1 MSFNIGLSGLNASA
15 KNLDVIGH
23 NIANVNTV
31 GMKAQRAEFAELYAS
46 SLGSAGGFGL
56 GMGTSIAT
64 VSQEFTQGNLSDT
77 GNELDLAINGAG
89 FFTLEASNG
98 ERIYTRAGNFKLDEA
113 GEIVAN
119 NGAKLIDPT
128 TGEAYKWPNGGVA
141 DGKETTGITMELNL
155 DTRAAVAKP
164 NATTGLTD
172 PPLST
177 YGTTLQVFDQ
187 QGAAINMDF
196 YFKKTE
202 ANTWAVYAKY
212 PEGTGDAAAP
222 TAVPTDGG
230 EINAAWSAT
239 DPDRYEGA
247 DADYEPDLKPIAYLQ
262 FDSFGKMSK
271 MTTESVLEIAP
282 TVGVTPSPIAGTAA
296 SETRFGGFTGTNTV
310 GSVGTL
316 TVDVVTSTDTNG
328 SPATFEAATGVRQS
342 YANAKLIGSSAGV
355 PPAVPPAF
363 PAADAVLASAT
374 DNGDGTLT
382 VTSGTNTWTFAVQSD
397 WKPANMAVPT
407 AFSVSIDNIKN
418 TSGATDSIGQLNSP
432 PGITVD
438 FSKITQ
444 NAQEFSVTALDQD
457 GNPPGFL
464 TKISVE
470 DDGTISAK
478 YTNGQTESMGQLKLA
493 NFRNVSGLEPSSGG
507 YWVES
512 KDSGGP
518 VFGVPGA
525 GSFGSLRGG
534 ALEESNVDLTAE
546 LVNMMTAQRNYQANS
561 QTIKT
566 QDQIMNTVINLK

>member
-31 GMKAQRAEFAELYAS
+31 GMKSQRAEFGELYAS
-46 SLGSAGGFGL
+46 SLGSAGGMGL

-128 TGEAYKWPNGGVA
+128 TGAAYAWPNGGVSP
-141 DGKETTGITMELNL
+141 GKETTGVTMELNL
-155 DTRAAVAKP
+155 DATAEVAGI
-164 NATTGLTD
+164 NATTSQTE
-172 PPLST
+172 PPLTT
-177 YGTTLQVFDQ
+177 YGTTLQVFDT
-187 QGAAINMDF
+187 QGDAISMDF

-202 ANTWAVYAKY
+202 SNVWAVYAKY
-212 PEGTGDAAAP
+212 PEDPATPSGPSATGIANPGKPGVINDAWSLTSPELSA
-222 TAVPTDGG
+222 DGG
-230 EINAAWSAT
+230 TTPPTIE
-239 DPDRYEGA
+239 
-247 DADYEPDLKPIAYLQ
+247 PIAFIK
-262 FDSFGKMSK
+262 FDESGKVS
-271 MTTESVLEIAP
+271 SVAEHP
-282 TVGVTPSPIAGTAA
+282 GSGA
-296 SETRFGGFTGTNTV
+296 SYI
-310 GSVGTL
+310 
-316 TVDVVTSTDTNG
+316 
-328 SPATFEAATGVRQS
+328 AATG
-342 YANAKLIGSSAGV
+342 LWGPITW
-355 PPAVPPAF
+355 PTD
-363 PAADAVLASAT
+363 DAT
-374 DNGDGTLT
+374 TLT
-382 VTSGTNTWTFAVQSD
+382 TNEA
-397 WKPANMAVPT
+397 T
-407 AFSVSIDNIKN
+407 APIVLNNIKN
-418 TSGATDSIGQLNSP
+418 TNGNTDTLGFSNNPEGISI
-432 PGITVD
+432 D
-438 FSKITQ
+438 FSQITQ
-444 NAQEFSVTALDQD
+444 NAQEFSVSALEQD

-464 TKISVE
+464 TKINVE

-478 YTNGQTESMGQLKLA
+478 YTNGQTESMGQIKLA

-518 VFGVPGA
+518 VYGVPGT
-525 GSFGSLRGG
+525 GSFGQLRGG
-534 ALEESNVDLTAE
+534 SLEESNVDLTAE

>member
-46 SLGSAGGFGL
+46 SLGSAGGMGL

-128 TGEAYKWPNGGVA
+128 TGAAYKWPNGGVA
-141 DGKETTGITMELNL
+141 PGKETTGVTMELNL
-155 DTRAAVAKP
+155 DTRADVASI
-164 NATTGLTD
+164 NSVTSQAQ

-177 YGTTLQVFDQ
+177 YGTTLQVFDT
-187 QGAAINMDF
+187 QGDAISMDF
-196 YFKKTE
+196 YFKKTD
-202 ANTWAVYAKY
+202 ANVWAVYAKY
-212 PEGTGDAAAP
+212 PQDDGTAGAGGPPNFTASAP
-222 TAVPTDGG
+222 SQGTPNGTPNGSDPGTPGVLNSAWNATSPELDGG
-230 EINAAWSAT
+230 ATPTLEPVAFIKFNESGKVSSVVDFATSAATYDAT
-239 DPDRYEGA
+239 TGLWAPDA
-247 DADYEPDLKPIAYLQ
+247 TKWPVD
-262 FDSFGKMSK
+262 
-271 MTTESVLEIAP
+271 V
-282 TVGVTPSPIAGTAA
+282 AGT
-296 SETRFGGFTGTNTV
+296 S
-310 GSVGTL
+310 SVNEATL
-316 TVDVVTSTDTNG
+316 
-328 SPATFEAATGVRQS
+328 P
-342 YANAKLIGSSAGV
+342 I
-355 PPAVPPAF
+355 
-363 PAADAVLASAT
+363 
-374 DNGDGTLT
+374 TL
-382 VTSGTNTWTFAVQSD
+382 
-397 WKPANMAVPT
+397 
-407 AFSVSIDNIKN
+407 DNIKN
-418 TSGATDSIGQLNSP
+418 TNGSTDTLGFANKPQ
-432 PGITVD
+432 GISVD

-444 NAQEFSVTALDQD
+444 NAQEFSVSALEQD

-464 TKISVE
+464 TKINVE

-478 YTNGQTESMGQLKLA
+478 YTNGQTESMGQIKLA

-518 VFGVPGA
+518 VYGVPGS
-525 GSFGSLRGG
+525 GSFGQLRGG
-534 ALEESNVDLTAE
+534 SLEESNVDLTAE

>member
-31 GMKAQRAEFAELYAS
+31 GMKTQRAEFAELYAS
-46 SLGSAGGFGL
+46 SLGSAGGMGL

-89 FFTLEASNG
+89 FFTLEAGNG

-119 NGAKLIDPT
+119 NDAKLIDPT
-128 TGEAYKWPNGGVA
+128 TGDPYKWPNGGVA
-141 DGKETTGITMELNL
+141 PGKETTGVTMELNL

-164 NATTGLTD
+164 NPTTGLTD

-196 YFKKTE
+196 YFKKTD

-212 PEGTGDAAAP
+212 PEDGGNKTAAAP
-222 TAVPTDGG
+222 NTTQTDGG
-230 EINAAWSAT
+230 DVDAAWNT
-239 DPDRYEGA
+239 VDPDKY
-247 DADYEPDLKPIAYLQ
+247 LKPIAFVQ
-262 FDSFGKMSK
+262 FDSFGKISNMVDASAVPNTAWTAVK
-271 MTTESVLEIAP
+271 PTLGGVPTSPTTLPHVSIDSATSGL
-282 TVGVTPSPIAGTAA
+282 
-296 SETRFGGFTGTNTV
+296 TGTDLVITD
-310 GSVGTL
+310 SDGTY
-316 TVDVVTSTDTNG
+316 T
-328 SPATFEAATGVRQS
+328 
-342 YANAKLIGSSAGV
+342 YANAIVASTNVSEGTGTG
-355 PPAVPPAF
+355 
-363 PAADAVLASAT
+363 AATTYA
-374 DNGDGTLT
+374 DNGDGSFTKIEDNGTDVTTT
-382 VTSGTNTWTFAVQSD
+382 VYRVPGAWTT
-397 WKPANMAVPT
+397 PT
-407 AFSVSIDNIKN
+407 FPTTPPPSFSVSLDDVKN
-418 TSGATDSIGQLNSP
+418 TSGATTSLGQANSP
-432 PGITVD
+432 KGITVD

-518 VFGVPGA
+518 VYGVPGS
-525 GSFGSLRGG
+525 GSFGQLRGG

>member
-31 GMKAQRAEFAELYAS
+31 GMKTQRAEFAELYAS
-46 SLGSAGGFGL
+46 SLGSAGGMGL

-77 GNELDLAINGAG
+77 GKELDLAINGAG

-119 NGAKLIDPT
+119 NGAKLVDPT
-128 TGEAYKWPNGGVA
+128 TGDPYVWPNGGVA
-141 DGKETTGITMELNL
+141 PGKETTGVTMELNL
-155 DTRAAVAKP
+155 DATAEVAGI
-164 NATTGLTD
+164 NATTSQTE
-172 PPLST
+172 PPLTT
-177 YGTTLQVFDQ
+177 YGTTLQVFDT
-187 QGAAINMDF
+187 QGDAISMDF

-202 ANTWAVYAKY
+202 SNVWAVYAKY
-212 PEGTGDAAAP
+212 PEDTVNALGDSGSEDGVANP
-222 TAVPTDGG
+222 GLPGKINTAWGQTSPELVTW
-230 EINAAWSAT
+230 NSATSTFDPATT
-239 DPDRYEGA
+239 DPDIKPVAFIKFDELGKVNAVMTFDEAVTAGA
-247 DADYEPDLKPIAYLQ
+247 EYNPDSGLW
-262 FDSFGKMSK
+262 
-271 MTTESVLEIAP
+271 
-282 TVGVTPSPIAGTAA
+282 VTNYAAGTPPAA
-296 SETRFGGFTGTNTV
+296 S
-310 GSVGTL
+310 
-316 TVDVVTSTDTNG
+316 TSDPLAW
-328 SPATFEAATGVRQS
+328 PAT
-342 YANAKLIGSSAGV
+342 
-355 PPAVPPAF
+355 
-363 PAADAVLASAT
+363 
-374 DNGDGTLT
+374 
-382 VTSGTNTWTFAVQSD
+382 
-397 WKPANMAVPT
+397 
-407 AFSVSIDNIKN
+407 VSTQPIILDNIKN
-418 TSGATDSIGQLNSP
+418 TNGNTDTLGFSNNPEGISI
-432 PGITVD
+432 D
-438 FSKITQ
+438 FSQITQ
-444 NAQEFSVTALDQD
+444 NAQEFSVSALEQD

-518 VFGVPGA
+518 VFGVPGS
-525 GSFGSLRGG
+525 GSFGQLRGG
-534 ALEESNVDLTAE
+534 SLEESNVDLTAE

>member
-31 GMKAQRAEFAELYAS
+31 GMKSQRAEFAELYAS

-98 ERIYTRAGNFKLDEA
+98 ERIYTRAGNFKLDEL

-128 TGEAYKWPNGGVA
+128 TGAAYKWPNGGVA
-141 DGKETTGITMELNL
+141 DGKETTNITMELNL
-155 DTRAAVAKP
+155 DTRAVVAAADP
-164 NATTGLTD
+164 VTGQTTPALN
-172 PPLST
+172 T
-177 YGTTLQVFDQ
+177 YGTTTQVFDE

-196 YFKKTE
+196 YFKKTD
-202 ANTWAVYAKY
+202 ANTWAIYAKY
-212 PEGTGDAAAP
+212 PVGSGGSGAGTGGVVDP
-222 TAVPTDGG
+222 
-230 EINAAWSAT
+230 AWLQQS
-239 DPDRYEGA
+239 
-247 DADYEPDLKPIAYLQ
+247 PDLALPAGPVLPVAIAT
-262 FDSFGKMSK
+262 FDSSGKM
-271 MTTESVLEIAP
+271 VNLA
-282 TVGVTPSPIAGTAA
+282 AGTAPGA
-296 SETRFGGFTGTNTV
+296 TVSVVDVLGTSTGT
-310 GSVGTL
+310 GLGDKFSLTL
-316 TVDVVTSTDTNG
+316 
-328 SPATFEAATGVRQS
+328 
-342 YANAKLIGSSAGV
+342 
-355 PPAVPPAF
+355 
-363 PAADAVLASAT
+363 
-374 DNGDGTLT
+374 
-382 VTSGTNTWTFAVQSD
+382 
-397 WKPANMAVPT
+397 
-407 AFSVSIDNIKN
+407 DNIKN
-418 TSGATDSIGQLNSP
+418 ESGATNVLGMTNTP
-432 PGITVD
+432 AGITID
-438 FSKITQ
+438 LSIITQ

-493 NFRNVSGLEPSSGG
+493 NFRNVSGLEPASGG

-518 VFGVPGA
+518 VYGIPGS
-525 GSFGSLRGG
+525 GSFGQLRGG
-534 ALEESNVDLTAE
+534 SLEESNVDLTAE

>member
-128 TGEAYKWPNGGVA
+128 TGSPYKWPNGGVA
-141 DGKETTGITMELNL
+141 NGKETTGITMELNL
-155 DTRAAVAKP
+155 DTRAAIAKP

-172 PPLST
+172 PPLET

-187 QGAAINMDF
+187 QGAALNMDF
-196 YFKKTE
+196 YFKKSE
-202 ANTWAVYAKY
+202 ANVWAVYAKY
-212 PEGTGDAAAP
+212 PEGTGDAAPP
-222 TAVPTDGG
+222 TVGGAV
-230 EINAAWSAT
+230 NSAWNAT
-239 DPDRYEGA
+239 DPDRYDGA
-247 DADYEPDLKPIAYLQ
+247 DADSTPDLKPIAFLK
-262 FDSFGKMSK
+262 FDSFGKIK
-271 MTTESVLEIAP
+271 NLTTSSVISS
-282 TVGVTPSPIAGTAA
+282 TVGASVADNGNAGTTIG
-296 SETRFGGFTGTNTV
+296 TRITDIALNPATGVLTVKNTNT
-310 GSVGTL
+310 
-316 TVDVVTSTDTNG
+316 TV
-328 SPATFEAATGVRQS
+328 AATGGTPPIATGGTATTIPTT
-342 YANAKLIGSSAGV
+342 YNNATQVSSTTSSGSGT
-355 PPAVPPAF
+355 
-363 PAADAVLASAT
+363 ASSTFT
-374 DNGDGTLT
+374 DNGDGTFTKVVDDGTASATAKTTT
-382 VTSGTNTWTFAVQSD
+382 VYKITEPANTWV
-397 WKPANMAVPT
+397 PASWPATPPA
-407 AFSVSIDNIKN
+407 AFSTSISNIKN
-418 TSGATDSIGQLNSP
+418 TSGATDSLGQLNSP
-432 PGITVD
+432 LGITVD

-464 TKISVE
+464 SKISVE

-518 VFGVPGA
+518 VYGVPGS
-525 GSFGSLRGG
+525 GSFGQLRGG

>member
-46 SLGSAGGFGL
+46 SLGSAGGMGL

-113 GEIVAN
+113 GEIVDN

-128 TGEAYKWPNGGVA
+128 TGAAYKWPNGGVA
-141 DGKETTGITMELNL
+141 AGKETSGVTMELNL
-155 DTRAAVAKP
+155 DTRAAVAVP
-164 NATTGLTD
+164 NAVTGLTD
-172 PPLST
+172 PSLKT

-196 YFKKTE
+196 YFKKTD

-212 PEGTGDAAAP
+212 PQDGANTAAAAP
-222 TAVPTDGG
+222 AITPTDGG
-230 EINAAWSAT
+230 DVDAAWNAV
-239 DPDRYEGA
+239 DPDKY
-247 DADYEPDLKPIAYLQ
+247 LKPIAFVQ
-262 FDSFGKMSK
+262 FDSFGKMSN
-271 MTTESVLEIAP
+271 MVDAS
-282 TVGVTPSPIAGTAA
+282 TVPNTAWTPVTPT
-296 SETRFGGFTGTNTV
+296 TTGAFANPPTNIV
-310 GSVGTL
+310 LNGSTL
-316 TVDVVTSTDTNG
+316 TV
-328 SPATFEAATGVRQS
+328 TGTGGTPGTRD
-342 YANAKLIGSSAGV
+342 YANAIVASTNVSKGTSVGPAGSTY
-355 PPAVPPAF
+355 
-363 PAADAVLASAT
+363 T
-374 DNGDGTLT
+374 DNGDGSFT
-382 VTSGTNTWTFAVQSD
+382 VVTNGAAGGDVTTTVYRVPGVWTT
-397 WKPANMAVPT
+397 PAFPT
-407 AFSVSIDNIKN
+407 TPPPSFSVSLDDVKN
-418 TSGATDSIGQLNSP
+418 TSGATTSLGQANSP
-432 PGITVD
+432 KGITVD

-444 NAQEFSVTALDQD
+444 NAQEFSITALDQD

-518 VFGVPGA
+518 VYGVPGS
-525 GSFGSLRGG
+525 GSFGQLRGG

-546 LVNMMTAQRNYQANS
+546 LVNMMTVQRNYQANS

>member
-128 TGEAYKWPNGGVA
+128 TGKAYAWPNGGVA
-141 DGKETTGITMELNL
+141 DGKETTNITMELNL
-155 DTRAAVAKP
+155 DTRAAVAAADP
-164 NATTGLTD
+164 VTGQTT

-177 YGTTLQVFDQ
+177 YGTTTQVFDE

-196 YFKKTE
+196 YFKKTD
-202 ANTWAVYAKY
+202 ANEWAMYAKY
-212 PEGTGDAAAP
+212 PVGTGASGTGGVVDPAWQQQSPDLTLPSAAVLPVAIL
-222 TAVPTDGG
+222 TFDSSGKVINIADGG
-230 EINAAWSAT
+230 AA
-239 DPDRYEGA
+239 GA
-247 DADYEPDLKPIAYLQ
+247 VTNQIDADVPANGI
-262 FDSFGKMSK
+262 G
-271 MTTESVLEIAP
+271 
-282 TVGVTPSPIAGTAA
+282 VGDK
-296 SETRFGGFTGTNTV
+296 F
-310 GSVGTL
+310 TL
-316 TVDVVTSTDTNG
+316 TLN
-328 SPATFEAATGVRQS
+328 
-342 YANAKLIGSSAGV
+342 
-355 PPAVPPAF
+355 
-363 PAADAVLASAT
+363 
-374 DNGDGTLT
+374 
-382 VTSGTNTWTFAVQSD
+382 
-397 WKPANMAVPT
+397 
-407 AFSVSIDNIKN
+407 NIKN
-418 TSGATDSIGQLNSP
+418 KSGATDVLGMNNTP
-432 PGITVD
+432 PGITIDLSV
-438 FSKITQ
+438 ITQ

-478 YTNGQTESMGQLKLA
+478 YTNGQTESMGQIKLA

-518 VFGVPGA
+518 VYGVPGS
-525 GSFGSLRGG
+525 GSFGQLRGG

>member
-31 GMKAQRAEFAELYAS
+31 GMKTQRAEFAELYAS
-46 SLGSAGGFGL
+46 SLGSAGGMGL

-77 GNELDLAINGAG
+77 GKELDLAINGAG

-128 TGEAYKWPNGGVA
+128 TGAAYKWPNGGVA
-141 DGKETTGITMELNL
+141 PGKETTGVTMELNL
-155 DTRAAVAKP
+155 DTRADVASI
-164 NATTGLTD
+164 NSVTSQAQ

-177 YGTTLQVFDQ
+177 YGTTLQVFDT
-187 QGAAINMDF
+187 QGDAISMDF

-202 ANTWAVYAKY
+202 ANVWAVYAKY
-212 PEGTGDAAAP
+212 PEDTVNALGSNIGSEAGVANP
-222 TAVPTDGG
+222 GLPG
-230 EINAAWSAT
+230 EVNSAWSQT
-239 DPDRYEGA
+239 
-247 DADYEPDLKPIAYLQ
+247 
-262 FDSFGKMSK
+262 
-271 MTTESVLEIAP
+271 
-282 TVGVTPSPIAGTAA
+282 SP
-296 SETRFGGFTGTNTV
+296 E
-310 GSVGTL
+310 L
-316 TVDVVTSTDTNG
+316 H
-328 SPATFEAATGVRQS
+328 
-342 YANAKLIGSSAGV
+342 V
-355 PPAVPPAF
+355 PPATIPTLNPVAF
-363 PAADAVLASAT
+363 IKFDESGKVNAVRPFQDAVTTAPTYDPVTGLWSSAT
-374 DNGDGTLT
+374 SPLTWPTVDDPSTASVNEATLPIT
-382 VTSGTNTWTFAVQSD
+382 L
-397 WKPANMAVPT
+397 
-407 AFSVSIDNIKN
+407 DNIKN
-418 TSGATDSIGQLNSP
+418 TNGSTDTLGFSNNP
-432 PGITVD
+432 KGISVD

-444 NAQEFSVTALDQD
+444 NAQEFSVSALEQD

-478 YTNGQTESMGQLKLA
+478 YTNGQTESMGQIKLA

-518 VFGVPGA
+518 VYGVPGT

>member
-46 SLGSAGGFGL
+46 SLGSAGGMGL

-98 ERIYTRAGNFKLDEA
+98 ERIYTRAGNFKLDEK

-119 NGAKLIDPT
+119 NGAKLVDPT
-128 TGEAYKWPNGGVA
+128 TGAAYKWPNGGVA
-141 DGKETTGITMELNL
+141 PGKETTGITMELNL
-155 DTRAAVAKP
+155 DTRAATASI
-164 NATTGLTD
+164 NAVTSQST

-177 YGTTLQVFDQ
+177 YGTTLQVFDT
-187 QGAAINMDF
+187 QGDAISMDF
-196 YFKKTE
+196 YFKKTASNE
-202 ANTWAVYAKY
+202 WAVYAKY
-212 PEGTGDAAAP
+212 PEDATGPSAGAPNDSDPGTAGAL
-222 TAVPTDGG
+222 
-230 EINAAWSAT
+230 NSAWSAT
-239 DPDRYEGA
+239 SPELQITA
-247 DADYEPDLKPIAYLQ
+247 PATTPDLKPVA
-262 FDSFGKMSK
+262 FVKFNESGKVSSVVDFATSAATYDA
-271 MTTESVLEIAP
+271 TTGLWAP
-282 TVGVTPSPIAGTAA
+282 VPANWPIDVAGT
-296 SETRFGGFTGTNTV
+296 T
-310 GSVGTL
+310 SVNEATL
-316 TVDVVTSTDTNG
+316 
-328 SPATFEAATGVRQS
+328 P
-342 YANAKLIGSSAGV
+342 I
-355 PPAVPPAF
+355 
-363 PAADAVLASAT
+363 
-374 DNGDGTLT
+374 TL
-382 VTSGTNTWTFAVQSD
+382 
-397 WKPANMAVPT
+397 
-407 AFSVSIDNIKN
+407 DNIKN
-418 TSGATDSIGQLNSP
+418 TNGSTDTLGFANKPQ
-432 PGITVD
+432 GISVD

-444 NAQEFSVTALDQD
+444 NAQEFSVSALEQD

-464 TKISVE
+464 TKINVE

-493 NFRNVSGLEPSSGG
+493 NFRNVSGLQPSSGG

-512 KDSGGP
+512 KDSGNP
-518 VFGVPGA
+518 VFGVPGT
-525 GSFGSLRGG
+525 GSFGALRGG

>member
-31 GMKAQRAEFAELYAS
+31 GMKSQRAEFGELYAS
-46 SLGSAGGFGL
+46 SLGSAGGMGL

-119 NGAKLIDPT
+119 NGAKLVDPT
-128 TGEAYKWPNGGVA
+128 TGDPYVWPNGGVA
-141 DGKETTGITMELNL
+141 PGKETTGVTMELNL
-155 DTRAAVAKP
+155 DTRAAIAAP
-164 NATTGLTD
+164 NAVTGLTD
-172 PPLST
+172 PPLET

-196 YFKKTE
+196 YFKKTD

-212 PEGTGDAAAP
+212 PEDGGDTTAAAP
-222 TAVPTDGG
+222 TATPTNGG
-230 EINAAWSAT
+230 DFDAAWSAT
-239 DPDRYEGA
+239 DPDQYDGNT
-247 DADYEPDLKPIAYLQ
+247 DGTPDLQPIAFLQ
-262 FDSFGKMSK
+262 FDSFGKISNL
-271 MTTESVLEIAP
+271 TEAAAWTFPAPVGTAP
-282 TVGVTPSPIAGTAA
+282 T
-296 SETRFGGFTGTNTV
+296 
-310 GSVGTL
+310 
-316 TVDVVTSTDTNG
+316 
-328 SPATFEAATGVRQS
+328 
-342 YANAKLIGSSAGV
+342 
-355 PPAVPPAF
+355 
-363 PAADAVLASAT
+363 ASAT
-374 DNGDGTLT
+374 VTATLTGGDLVITDGTDTITYADATLQSVATGAPSSGTPETSFFDNGDGTVDVT
-382 VTSGTNTWTFAVQSD
+382 VDDGTNPLTITTYKIAGKWEPDF
-397 WKPANMAVPT
+397 PT
-407 AFSVSIDNIKN
+407 TPPPSFSVSLDDVKN
-418 TSGATDSIGQLNSP
+418 TSGATTSLGQANSP
-432 PGITVD
+432 KGITVD

-444 NAQEFSVTALDQD
+444 NAQEFSITALDQD

-464 TKISVE
+464 TKINVE

-478 YTNGQTESMGQLKLA
+478 YTNGQTESMGQIKLA

-518 VFGVPGA
+518 VYGVPGS
-525 GSFGSLRGG
+525 GSFGQLRGG
-534 ALEESNVDLTAE
+534 SLEESNVDLTAE

>member
-46 SLGSAGGFGL
+46 SLGSAGGMGL

-128 TGEAYKWPNGGVA
+128 TGAAYKWPNGGVA

-155 DTRAAVAKP
+155 DTRAAVAVP
-164 NATTGLTD
+164 NSVTGLTD
-172 PPLST
+172 PPLKT

-196 YFKKTE
+196 YFKKTD

-212 PEGTGDAAAP
+212 PQDDGVNKTAAAP
-222 TAVPTDGG
+222 SATPTNGG
-230 EINAAWSAT
+230 VVNSAWSAT
-239 DPDRYEGA
+239 DPDQYDGT
-247 DADYEPDLKPIAYLQ
+247 DIDTTPDLQPIAFLQ
-262 FDSFGKMSK
+262 FDSFGKVSN
-271 MTTESVLEIAP
+271 MTEASTWTVPAP
-282 TVGVTPSPIAGTAA
+282 TTPTGTAPTTPTSA
-296 SETRFGGFTGTNTV
+296 
-310 GSVGTL
+310 TL
-316 TVDVVTSTDTNG
+316 TGSNLVITDGTDSLIYSNASVQSVTSVPTSAAAAITYTN
-328 SPATFEAATGVRQS
+328 
-342 YANAKLIGSSAGV
+342 
-355 PPAVPPAF
+355 
-363 PAADAVLASAT
+363 
-374 DNGDGTLT
+374 NGDGTVDVT
-382 VTSGTNTWTFAVQSD
+382 VDDGTTAAITKYKIAGNWQPTFPSAAPV
-397 WKPANMAVPT
+397 
-407 AFSVSIDNIKN
+407 AFSVSIDDIKN
-418 TSGATDSIGQLNSP
+418 TSGATSSIGQLNSP
-432 PGITVD
+432 KGITVD

-470 DDGTISAK
+470 NDGTISAK

-525 GSFGSLRGG
+525 GSFGQLRGG
-534 ALEESNVDLTAE
+534 SLEESNVDLTAE

>member
-46 SLGSAGGFGL
+46 SLGSAGGMGL

-128 TGEAYKWPNGGVA
+128 TGKAYAWPNGGVSP
-141 DGKETTGITMELNL
+141 GKETTGVTMELNL
-155 DTRAAVAKP
+155 DTRAPIADIDSVTSQAKP
-164 NATTGLTD
+164 PLT
-172 PPLST
+172 T
-177 YGTTLQVFDQ
+177 YGTTLQVFDT
-187 QGAAINMDF
+187 QGDAISMDF

-202 ANTWAVYAKY
+202 ANVWAVYAKY
-212 PEGTGDAAAP
+212 PED
-222 TAVPTDGG
+222 
-230 EINAAWSAT
+230 SA
-239 DPDRYEGA
+239 
-247 DADYEPDLKPIAYLQ
+247 
-262 FDSFGKMSK
+262 
-271 MTTESVLEIAP
+271 
-282 TVGVTPSPIAGTAA
+282 SPGPAAGTAGTGAPNDANSGTKGVVNDAWGQTSPELVYWDPNPAGPAYKPAVTGPAGGAA
-296 SETRFGGFTGTNTV
+296 SPDLTPIAFIRFDESGKVNAVRPFDPA
-310 GSVGTL
+310 
-316 TVDVVTSTDTNG
+316 DVSADF
-328 SPATFEAATGVRQS
+328 SAPDLLQYDDATGLW
-342 YANAKLIGSSAGV
+342 APAAGWSSATAW
-355 PPAVPPAF
+355 PEETAI
-363 PAADAVLASAT
+363 
-374 DNGDGTLT
+374 
-382 VTSGTNTWTFAVQSD
+382 SGTSD
-397 WKPANMAVPT
+397 WYTLPITLNT
-407 AFSVSIDNIKN
+407 IKN
-418 TSGATDSIGQLNSP
+418 TNGTTDTLGFGNNP
-432 PGITVD
+432 EGISVD

-444 NAQEFSVTALDQD
+444 NAQEFSVSALEQD

-478 YTNGQTESMGQLKLA
+478 YTNGQTESMGQIKLA

-518 VFGVPGA
+518 VFGVPGS
-525 GSFGSLRGG
+525 GSFGQLRGG
-534 ALEESNVDLTAE
+534 SLEESNVDLTAE

>member
-31 GMKAQRAEFAELYAS
+31 GMKTQRAEFAELYAS
-46 SLGSAGGFGL
+46 SLGSAGGMGL

-128 TGEAYKWPNGGVA
+128 TGEAYAWPNGGVSP
-141 DGKETTGITMELNL
+141 GKETTGVTMELNL
-155 DTRAAVAKP
+155 DTRADIASIDSVTSQAKP
-164 NATTGLTD
+164 PLT
-172 PPLST
+172 T
-177 YGTTLQVFDQ
+177 YGTTLQVFDT
-187 QGAAINMDF
+187 QGDAISMDF

-202 ANTWAVYAKY
+202 ANVWAVYAKY
-212 PEGTGDAAAP
+212 PEGTGTNSVNDADSAP
-222 TAVPTDGG
+222 GG
-230 EINAAWSAT
+230 IINDAWSQTSPELMTIDTPASVGPPPVAATYKKAVSGAIGAT
-239 DPDRYEGA
+239 DTPA
-247 DADYEPDLKPIAYLQ
+247 LTPVAFIQ
-262 FDSFGKMSK
+262 FNESGKVNNVMDF
-271 MTTESVLEIAP
+271 
-282 TVGVTPSPIAGTAA
+282 AA
-296 SETRFGGFTGTNTV
+296 SAATYDDTTGLWT
-310 GSVGTL
+310 SVAWPAPPS
-316 TVDVVTSTDTNG
+316 TSTL
-328 SPATFEAATGVRQS
+328 P
-342 YANAKLIGSSAGV
+342 I
-355 PPAVPPAF
+355 
-363 PAADAVLASAT
+363 
-374 DNGDGTLT
+374 TL
-382 VTSGTNTWTFAVQSD
+382 
-397 WKPANMAVPT
+397 
-407 AFSVSIDNIKN
+407 DNIKN
-418 TSGATDSIGQLNSP
+418 TNGSTDTLGLGNSNA
-432 PGITVD
+432 GISVD

-444 NAQEFSVTALDQD
+444 NAQEFSVSALEQD

-518 VFGVPGA
+518 VYGVPGT
-525 GSFGSLRGG
+525 GSFGQLRGG

>member
-31 GMKAQRAEFAELYAS
+31 GMKSQRAEFAELYAS
-46 SLGSAGGFGL
+46 SLGSAGGMGL

-128 TGEAYKWPNGGVA
+128 TGAAYAWPNGGVA
-141 DGKETTGITMELNL
+141 PGKETTGVTMELNL
-155 DTRAAVAKP
+155 PAGIDS
-164 NATTGLTD
+164 ATINSVTSQTE

-177 YGTTLQVFDQ
+177 YGTTLQVFDT
-187 QGAAINMDF
+187 QGDAISMDF
-196 YFKKTE
+196 YFKKTSS
-202 ANTWAVYAKY
+202 NVWAVYSKY
-212 PEGTGDAAAP
+212 PEGTGAGTVDAAPGAKGSINN
-222 TAVPTDGG
+222 AV
-230 EINAAWSAT
+230 WSK
-239 DPDRYEGA
+239 PSPELEGA
-247 DADYEPDLKPIAYLQ
+247 DATAPTLPTLKPVAFIQ
-262 FDSFGKMSK
+262 FDELGKVHSVFADDDMAVDDSATSGSFD
-271 MTTESVLEIAP
+271 EFI
-282 TVGVTPSPIAGTAA
+282 
-296 SETRFGGFTGTNTV
+296 TN
-310 GSVGTL
+310 
-316 TVDVVTSTDTNG
+316 N
-328 SPATFEAATGVRQS
+328 
-342 YANAKLIGSSAGV
+342 ANYDFDKGLWN
-355 PPAVPPAF
+355 
-363 PAADAVLASAT
+363 ASAI
-374 DNGDGTLT
+374 
-382 VTSGTNTWTFAVQSD
+382 TWPGSKD
-397 WKPANMAVPT
+397 PIIL
-407 AFSVSIDNIKN
+407 SNIKN
-418 TSGATDSIGQLNSP
+418 ENGNTDALGNSNNP
-432 PGITVD
+432 KGISVD
-438 FSKITQ
+438 FSQITQ
-444 NAQEFSVTALDQD
+444 NAQKFSVSALEQD

-470 DDGTISAK
+470 NDGTISAK

-518 VFGVPGA
+518 VYGVPGS
-525 GSFGSLRGG
+525 GSFGQLRGG

>member
-98 ERIYTRAGNFKLDEA
+98 ERIYTRAGNFKLDEL

-128 TGEAYKWPNGGVA
+128 TGDPYKWPNGGVA
-141 DGKETTGITMELNL
+141 NGKETTGITMELNL
-155 DTRAAVAKP
+155 DTRAAAAKP
-164 NATTGLTD
+164 NPTTGLTD

-212 PEGTGDAAAP
+212 PQDDGTHKAAATP
-222 TAVPTDGG
+222 TYGG
-230 EINAAWSAT
+230 KVADAWTKAK
-239 DPDRYEGA
+239 DPDQYDVTDDSNYA
-247 DADYEPDLKPIAYLQ
+247 PDLKPIAYLQ

-271 MTTESVLEIAP
+271 MTTNSVFVPDVAP
-282 TVGVTPSPIAGTAA
+282 TTATGPAGTPAA
-296 SETRFGGFTGTNTV
+296 TV
-310 GSVGTL
+310 GEAVTGITFTPPVSPATTGSIAVVYNNTTVPSTSTTPAPAATTYTKTYTNATQISGLTTPAVPSGTL
-316 TVDVVTSTDTNG
+316 TYTDNKDGSFTVSNGTDTR
-328 SPATFEAATGVRQS
+328 V
-342 YANAKLIGSSAGV
+342 Y
-355 PPAVPPAF
+355 AVP
-363 PAADAVLASAT
+363 
-374 DNGDGTLT
+374 GDWGPDTL
-382 VTSGTNTWTFAVQSD
+382 VT
-397 WKPANMAVPT
+397 PT
-407 AFSVSIDNIKN
+407 AFSTSISNIKN
-418 TSGATDSIGQLNSP
+418 TSGATDSLGQLNSP
-432 PGITVD
+432 TGITVD

-478 YTNGQTESMGQLKLA
+478 FTNGQTESMGQLKLA
-493 NFRNVSGLEPSSGG
+493 NFRNVSGLEPASGG

-518 VFGVPGA
+518 VYGVPGS
-525 GSFGSLRGG
+525 GSFGQLRGG

>member
-31 GMKAQRAEFAELYAS
+31 GMKTQRAEFAELYAS
-46 SLGSAGGFGL
+46 SLGSAGGMGL

-89 FFTLEASNG
+89 FFTLEAGNG

-128 TGEAYKWPNGGVA
+128 TGTPYAWPNGGVA
-141 DGKETTGITMELNL
+141 PGKESTKIEMDLNL
-155 DTRAAVAKP
+155 DTRGDIAGV
-164 NATTGLTD
+164 NSVTSQAT
-172 PPLST
+172 PPLTT
-177 YGTTLQVFDQ
+177 YGTTLQVFDT
-187 QGAAINMDF
+187 QGDAINMDF
-196 YFKKTE
+196 YFKKI
-202 ANTWAVYAKY
+202 ASNQWAVYAKY
-212 PEGTGDAAAP
+212 PEGTGSAPVNDAIPGA
-222 TAVPTDGG
+222 GG
-230 EINAAWSAT
+230 I
-239 DPDRYEGA
+239 
-247 DADYEPDLKPIAYLQ
+247 
-262 FDSFGKMSK
+262 
-271 MTTESVLEIAP
+271 
-282 TVGVTPSPIAGTAA
+282 
-296 SETRFGGFTGTNTV
+296 
-310 GSVGTL
+310 
-316 TVDVVTSTDTNG
+316 TDTAWG
-328 SPATFEAATGVRQS
+328 LTSPELGQAAVVG
-342 YANAKLIGSSAGV
+342 
-355 PPAVPPAF
+355 PPAVAAISAVDPVAF
-363 PAADAVLASAT
+363 IKFDESGQVNAIAPGLPVTYSTTAAPSVTPVWDT
-374 DNGDGTLT
+374 TKRTITL
-382 VTSGTNTWTFAVQSD
+382 N
-397 WKPANMAVPT
+397 
-407 AFSVSIDNIKN
+407 NIKN
-418 TSGATDSIGQLNSP
+418 ENGTTDALGLGNNP
-432 PGITVD
+432 AGIAVD

-518 VFGVPGA
+518 VFGVPGS
-525 GSFGSLRGG
+525 GSFGQLRGG

>member
-31 GMKAQRAEFAELYAS
+31 GMKTQRAEFAELYAS
-46 SLGSAGGFGL
+46 SLGSAGGMGL

-77 GNELDLAINGAG
+77 GKELDLAINGAG

-119 NGAKLIDPT
+119 NGAKLVDPT
-128 TGEAYKWPNGGVA
+128 TGDPYVWPNGGVA
-141 DGKETTGITMELNL
+141 PGKETTGVTMDLNL

-164 NATTGLTD
+164 NAVTGLTD

-196 YFKKTE
+196 YFKKTD

-212 PEGTGDAAAP
+212 PEDGGNKTAAAP
-222 TAVPTDGG
+222 NTTQTDGG
-230 EINAAWSAT
+230 DVDASWNT
-239 DPDRYEGA
+239 VDPDKY
-247 DADYEPDLKPIAYLQ
+247 LKPIAFVQ
-262 FDSFGKMSK
+262 FDSFGKISNMVDA
-271 MTTESVLEIAP
+271 SVVPNTAWTPVAP
-282 TVGVTPSPIAGTAA
+282 TTTGAFTTPITNIAVPT
-296 SETRFGGFTGTNTV
+296 GG
-310 GSVGTL
+310 STL
-316 TVDVVTSTDTNG
+316 TV
-328 SPATFEAATGVRQS
+328 TGTTGTKA
-342 YANAKLIGSSAGV
+342 YANAIVASTNVTKGV
-355 PPAVPPAF
+355 GTG
-363 PAADAVLASAT
+363 AATTYA
-374 DNGDGTLT
+374 DNGDGSFT
-382 VTSGTNTWTFAVQSD
+382 VVADSGAGGDVTKTVYRVPGAWTT
-397 WKPANMAVPT
+397 PT
-407 AFSVSIDNIKN
+407 FPTTPPPSFSVSLDDVKN
-418 TSGATDSIGQLNSP
+418 TSGATTSLGQANSP
-432 PGITVD
+432 KGITVD

-518 VFGVPGA
+518 VFGVPGS

>member
-31 GMKAQRAEFAELYAS
+31 GMKTQRAEFAELYAS
-46 SLGSAGGFGL
+46 SLGSAGGMGL

-98 ERIYTRAGNFKLDEA
+98 ERIYTRAGNFKLDEL

-119 NGAKLIDPT
+119 NGAKLVDPT
-128 TGEAYKWPNGGVA
+128 TGEPYKWPNGGVA
-141 DGKETTGITMELNL
+141 PGRETTGVTMDLNL
-155 DTRAAVAKP
+155 DTRAAVAVP
-164 NATTGLTD
+164 NAVTGLTD
-172 PPLST
+172 PPLKT

-202 ANTWAVYAKY
+202 SNTWAVYAKY
-212 PEGTGDAAAP
+212 PKDDGTNKTAAAP
-222 TAVPTDGG
+222 SATPTKGG
-230 EINAAWSAT
+230 VVDAAWSSSNPDQYDAT
-239 DPDRYEGA
+239 T
-247 DADYEPDLKPIAYLQ
+247 DADNDPDLKPIAFLQ
-262 FDSFGKMSK
+262 FDSFGKISN
-271 MTTESVLEIAP
+271 MTEASTWGPTSTGTAP
-282 TVGVTPSPIAGTAA
+282 TNPITSAQL
-296 SETRFGGFTGTNTV
+296 TGTDLKIIGGANTITYSNA
-310 GSVGTL
+310 SVKA
-316 TVDVVTSTDTNG
+316 VDTSASSTG
-328 SPATFEAATGVRQS
+328 APAATTYTVNSDGTIDVSVDPGVNGDPIVKTTYKVIENWQ
-342 YANAKLIGSSAGV
+342 
-355 PPAVPPAF
+355 PAF
-363 PAADAVLASAT
+363 PASAP
-374 DNGDGTLT
+374 
-382 VTSGTNTWTFAVQSD
+382 V
-397 WKPANMAVPT
+397 
-407 AFSVSIDNIKN
+407 AFSVPINNIKN
-418 TSGATDSIGQLNSP
+418 ESGSTTSLGQANSP
-432 PGITVD
+432 KGITVD

-518 VFGVPGA
+518 VFGVPGS

>member
-119 NGAKLIDPT
+119 NGAKLVDPT
-128 TGEAYKWPNGGVA
+128 TGAAYKWPNGGVA
-141 DGKETTGITMELNL
+141 PGRETTGVTMDLNL
-155 DTRAAVAKP
+155 DTRAAVAVP
-164 NATTGLTD
+164 NAVTGLTD
-172 PPLST
+172 PPLKT

-212 PEGTGDAAAP
+212 PKDDGINKAAAAP
-222 TAVPTDGG
+222 SATPTDGG
-230 EINAAWSAT
+230 VVDAAWGSSN
-239 DPDRYEGA
+239 PDQYDSA
-247 DADYEPDLKPIAYLQ
+247 DADNDPDLKPIAFLQ
-262 FDSFGKMSK
+262 FDSFGKISN
-271 MTTESVLEIAP
+271 MTETSAWGP
-282 TVGVTPSPIAGTAA
+282 TS
-296 SETRFGGFTGTNTV
+296 TGTTPT
-310 GSVGTL
+310 GTITSATL
-316 TVDVVTSTDTNG
+316 TGSNLAITDGTKTITYSNASVQSVTSAAGGNTGISFTNNGDGTIDVVNDG
-328 SPATFEAATGVRQS
+328 ATTKTTTKYKVIENWQ
-342 YANAKLIGSSAGV
+342 
-355 PPAVPPAF
+355 PAF
-363 PAADAVLASAT
+363 PASTPV
-374 DNGDGTLT
+374 
-382 VTSGTNTWTFAVQSD
+382 
-397 WKPANMAVPT
+397 
-407 AFSVSIDNIKN
+407 AFSVSLADVKNI
-418 TSGATDSIGQLNSP
+418 SGATTSLGQANSP
-432 PGITVD
+432 KGITVD

-444 NAQEFSVTALDQD
+444 NAQAFSVTALDQD

-470 DDGTISAK
+470 NDGTISAK

-507 YWVES
+507 YWVET

-525 GSFGSLRGG
+525 GSFGTLRGG

>member
-98 ERIYTRAGNFKLDEA
+98 ERIYTRAGNFKLDEM

-128 TGEAYKWPNGGVA
+128 TGSPYKWPNGGVA

-155 DTRAAVAKP
+155 DTRAAIAKP

-196 YFKKTE
+196 YFKKTD

-212 PEGTGDAAAP
+212 PEGAGDAAPP
-222 TAVPTDGG
+222 TNGG
-230 EINAAWSAT
+230 TIDPAWSAK
-239 DPDRYEGA
+239 DPDRYDPDGNGK
-247 DADYEPDLKPIAYLQ
+247 DLKPIAFLQ
-262 FDSFGKMSK
+262 FDSFGKVANIA
-271 MTTESVLEIAP
+271 TESTIP
-282 TVGVTPSPIAGTAA
+282 TGVSVSSTTAVALNNTSTETSVGTKVTNITFTA
-296 SETRFGGFTGTNTV
+296 
-310 GSVGTL
+310 GTL
-316 TVDVVTSTDTNG
+316 TVDSAETTKANT
-328 SPATFEAATGVRQS
+328 ATA
-342 YANAKLIGSSAGV
+342 
-355 PPAVPPAF
+355 
-363 PAADAVLASAT
+363 PAAGNGTTVTTTTSYTNVTQVSSSTGTGSGSGTASSVFT
-374 DNGDGTLT
+374 DNGDGTFTKIVDDGTSSATAKTTT
-382 VTSGTNTWTFAVQSD
+382 VYALGTGD
-397 WKPANMAVPT
+397 WVPT
-407 AFSVSIDNIKN
+407 WPATVPAAFTASIDNIKN

-432 PGITVD
+432 LGITVD

-464 TKISVE
+464 SKISVE

-478 YTNGQTESMGQLKLA
+478 FTNGQTESMGQLKLA

-518 VFGVPGA
+518 VYGVPGS
-525 GSFGSLRGG
+525 GSFGQLRGG

>member
-77 GNELDLAINGAG
+77 GKELDLAINGAG

-128 TGEAYKWPNGGVA
+128 TGAAYKWPNGGVA
-141 DGKETTGITMELNL
+141 AGKETSGITMDLNL
-155 DTRAAVAKP
+155 DTRAAIAKP
-164 NATTGLTD
+164 NAVTGLTD

-196 YFKKTE
+196 YFKKTD

-212 PEGTGDAAAP
+212 PQDGGNTTAAAP
-222 TAVPTDGG
+222 SATPTSGG
-230 EINAAWSAT
+230 SVDAAWSAT
-239 DPDRYEGA
+239 DPDQYDGNT
-247 DADYEPDLKPIAYLQ
+247 DGTPDLQPIAFLQ
-262 FDSFGKMSK
+262 FDSFGKISNL
-271 MTTESVLEIAP
+271 TTTSAYTAP
-282 TVGVTPSPIAGTAA
+282 NWVPT
-296 SETRFGGFTGTNTV
+296 F
-310 GSVGTL
+310 
-316 TVDVVTSTDTNG
+316 
-328 SPATFEAATGVRQS
+328 PAT
-342 YANAKLIGSSAGV
+342 
-355 PPAVPPAF
+355 PPV
-363 PAADAVLASAT
+363 
-374 DNGDGTLT
+374 
-382 VTSGTNTWTFAVQSD
+382 
-397 WKPANMAVPT
+397 
-407 AFSVSIDNIKN
+407 AFSVPIADIKN

-432 PGITVD
+432 KGITVD

-444 NAQEFSVTALDQD
+444 NAQAFSVTALDQD

-518 VFGVPGA
+518 VYGVPGS
-525 GSFGSLRGG
+525 GSFGQLRGG

>member
-1 MSFNIGLSGLNASA
+1 MSYNIGLSGLNASA

-31 GMKAQRAEFAELYAS
+31 GMKSQRAEFDELYAS
-46 SLGSAGGFGL
+46 SLGSAGGMGL
-56 GMGTSIAT
+56 GMGTSVAT

-128 TGEAYKWPNGGVA
+128 TGKAYAWPNGGVA
-141 DGKETTGITMELNL
+141 DGKETTNITMELNL
-155 DTRAAVAKP
+155 DTRAAVAAADP
-164 NATTGLTD
+164 VTGQTT

-177 YGTTLQVFDQ
+177 YGTTTQVFDE

-196 YFKKTE
+196 YFKKTD
-202 ANTWAVYAKY
+202 ANEWAMYAKY
-212 PEGTGDAAAP
+212 PVGTGASGTGGVVDPAWQQQSPDLTLPSAAVLPVAIL
-222 TAVPTDGG
+222 TFDSSGKIIGVADGGAAGAVTSEIDVDVPTDGIG
-230 EINAAWSAT
+230 
-239 DPDRYEGA
+239 
-247 DADYEPDLKPIAYLQ
+247 
-262 FDSFGKMSK
+262 
-271 MTTESVLEIAP
+271 
-282 TVGVTPSPIAGTAA
+282 VGDK
-296 SETRFGGFTGTNTV
+296 F
-310 GSVGTL
+310 TL
-316 TVDVVTSTDTNG
+316 TLN
-328 SPATFEAATGVRQS
+328 
-342 YANAKLIGSSAGV
+342 
-355 PPAVPPAF
+355 
-363 PAADAVLASAT
+363 
-374 DNGDGTLT
+374 
-382 VTSGTNTWTFAVQSD
+382 
-397 WKPANMAVPT
+397 
-407 AFSVSIDNIKN
+407 NIKN
-418 TSGATDSIGQLNSP
+418 ESGATDVLGMNNTP
-432 PGITVD
+432 PGITIDLSV
-438 FSKITQ
+438 ITQ

-478 YTNGQTESMGQLKLA
+478 YTNGQTESMGQIKLA
-493 NFRNVSGLEPSSGG
+493 NFRNVSGLQPSSGG
-507 YWVES
+507 YWVET

-518 VFGVPGA
+518 VYGVPGS
-525 GSFGSLRGG
+525 GSFGQLRGG

>member
-46 SLGSAGGFGL
+46 SLGSAGGMGL

-89 FFTLEASNG
+89 FFTLEAGNG

-128 TGEAYKWPNGGVA
+128 TGAAYKWPNGGVA
-141 DGKETTGITMELNL
+141 AGKETSGVTMELNL
-155 DTRAAVAKP
+155 DTRAAVAVP
-164 NATTGLTD
+164 NAVTGLTD
-172 PPLST
+172 PSLKT

-196 YFKKTE
+196 YFKKTD

-212 PEGTGDAAAP
+212 PEDGGNKTAAAP
-222 TAVPTDGG
+222 NTTQTDGG
-230 EINAAWSAT
+230 DVDAAWNAV
-239 DPDRYEGA
+239 DPDKY
-247 DADYEPDLKPIAYLQ
+247 LKPIAFVQ
-262 FDSFGKMSK
+262 FDSFGKMSN
-271 MTTESVLEIAP
+271 MVDTSVAASSTWTPVAP
-282 TVGVTPSPIAGTAA
+282 TGTALA
-296 SETRFGGFTGTNTV
+296 NPISGITLTGSSLAVTDGTNTE
-310 GSVGTL
+310 T
-316 TVDVVTSTDTNG
+316 
-328 SPATFEAATGVRQS
+328 
-342 YANAKLIGSSAGV
+342 YANAIV
-355 PPAVPPAF
+355 
-363 PAADAVLASAT
+363 ASANVSKGTGTSPASTAYT
-374 DNGDGTLT
+374 DNGDGSFT
-382 VTSGTNTWTFAVQSD
+382 VIANGGAGADVTTTVYRVPGSWT
-397 WKPANMAVPT
+397 PT
-407 AFSVSIDNIKN
+407 FPTTPPPSFSVSLDDVKN
-418 TSGATDSIGQLNSP
+418 TSGATTSLGQANSP
-432 PGITVD
+432 KGITVD

-464 TKISVE
+464 SKISVE

-518 VFGVPGA
+518 VYGVPGS
-525 GSFGSLRGG
+525 GSFGQLRGG

>member
-31 GMKAQRAEFAELYAS
+31 GMKTQRAEFAELYAS
-46 SLGSAGGFGL
+46 SLGSAGGMGL

-89 FFTLEASNG
+89 FFTLEAGNG
-98 ERIYTRAGNFKLDEA
+98 ERIYTRAGNFKLDEL

-128 TGEAYKWPNGGVA
+128 TGDPYKWPNGGVA
-141 DGKETTGITMELNL
+141 AGRETTGITMDLNL
-155 DTRAAVAKP
+155 DTNAKIAAP
-164 NATTGLTD
+164 DPTTGLTD
-172 PPLST
+172 PPLKT

-239 DPDRYEGA
+239 DPDRYEGT
-247 DADYEPDLKPIAYLQ
+247 DVDYEPDLKPIAYLQ

-271 MTTESVLEIAP
+271 MTTESVLEAAP
-282 TVGVTPSPIAGTAA
+282 TISKTPSPAVGTAA
-296 SETRFGGFTGTNTV
+296 TETRFGGFTGTNTV

-316 TVDVVTSTDTNG
+316 TVDVVTSTDGPDADAIFDT
-328 SPATFEAATGVRQS
+328 ATGVRKS
-342 YANAKLIGSSAGV
+342 YANAKLTSGTA
-355 PPAVPPAF
+355 AF
-363 PAADAVLASAT
+363 PAANAVLTSAI

-382 VTSGTNTWTFAVQSD
+382 VSGSGNTWIFAVQSD
-397 WKPANMAVPT
+397 WKPTNMAVPP

-432 PGITVD
+432 EGITVD

-507 YWVES
+507 YWVET

-518 VFGVPGA
+518 VFGVPGS

>member
-46 SLGSAGGFGL
+46 SLGSAGGMGL

-128 TGEAYKWPNGGVA
+128 TGAAYKWPNGGVA

-155 DTRAAVAKP
+155 DTRAAVAVP
-164 NATTGLTD
+164 NSVTGLTD
-172 PPLST
+172 PPLKT

-196 YFKKTE
+196 YFKKTD

-212 PEGTGDAAAP
+212 PQDGGTTTAAAP
-222 TAVPTDGG
+222 TATPTSGG
-230 EINAAWSAT
+230 TVAAAWDAT
-239 DPDRYEGA
+239 DPDQYDAAA
-247 DADYEPDLKPIAYLQ
+247 DGTPDLQPIAFLQ
-262 FDSFGKMSK
+262 FDSFGKISNI
-271 MTTESVLEIAP
+271 TENFSWPATGTPLTPNAAITGITLTGTDLA
-282 TVGVTPSPIAGTAA
+282 VTD
-296 SETRFGGFTGTNTV
+296 GTNTM
-310 GSVGTL
+310 T
-316 TVDVVTSTDTNG
+316 
-328 SPATFEAATGVRQS
+328 
-342 YANAKLIGSSAGV
+342 YANASTKSTSVSTGTGTG
-355 PPAVPPAF
+355 
-363 PAADAVLASAT
+363 AATTYT
-374 DNGDGTLT
+374 DNGDGTFT
-382 VTSGTNTWTFAVQSD
+382 VVADDGTDVTTTVYQAPTD
-397 WKPANMAVPT
+397 WVPSFS
-407 AFSVSIDNIKN
+407 ASAPVSFSVSIDDIKN
-418 TSGATDSIGQLNSP
+418 TSGATTSIGQLNSP
-432 PGITVD
+432 LGITVD

-525 GSFGSLRGG
+525 GSFGQLRGG

>member
-46 SLGSAGGFGL
+46 SLGSAGGMGL

-64 VSQEFTQGNLSDT
+64 VSQEFTQGDLSDT
-77 GNELDLAINGAG
+77 GSELDLAINGAG

-119 NGAKLIDPT
+119 NGAKLVDPT
-128 TGEAYKWPNGGVA
+128 TGDPYVWPNGGVA
-141 DGKETTGITMELNL
+141 PGKETTGVTMELNL
-155 DTRAAVAKP
+155 DTRAAVAVP
-164 NATTGLTD
+164 NAVTGLTD
-172 PPLST
+172 PPLKT

-187 QGAAINMDF
+187 QGAAINTDF
-196 YFKKTE
+196 YFKKTD

-212 PEGTGDAAAP
+212 PESGGNTAAAAP
-222 TAVPTDGG
+222 TSTQTDGG
-230 EINAAWSAT
+230 DVDGAWNT
-239 DPDRYEGA
+239 VDPDKY
-247 DADYEPDLKPIAYLQ
+247 LKPIAFLQ
-262 FDSFGKMSK
+262 FDSFGKMSN
-271 MTTESVLEIAP
+271 MVDASAVPNSAWTEVAP
-282 TVGVTPSPIAGTAA
+282 TATPAAVTTPITGITLTGSSLAVTD
-296 SETRFGGFTGTNTV
+296 GTNTE
-310 GSVGTL
+310 T
-316 TVDVVTSTDTNG
+316 
-328 SPATFEAATGVRQS
+328 
-342 YANAKLIGSSAGV
+342 YANAIVASTNVSKGTSVGPVGSTY
-355 PPAVPPAF
+355 
-363 PAADAVLASAT
+363 T
-374 DNGDGTLT
+374 DNGDGSFT
-382 VTSGTNTWTFAVQSD
+382 VVTNGAAGGDVTKTVYRVPGAWTT
-397 WKPANMAVPT
+397 PT
-407 AFSVSIDNIKN
+407 FPTTPPPSFSVSLDDVKN
-418 TSGATDSIGQLNSP
+418 TSGATTSLGQANSP
-432 PGITVD
+432 KGITVD

-518 VFGVPGA
+518 VFGVPGS
-525 GSFGSLRGG
+525 GSFGALRGG

>member
-31 GMKAQRAEFAELYAS
+31 GMKTQRAEFAELYAS
-46 SLGSAGGFGL
+46 SLGSAGGMGL

-77 GNELDLAINGAG
+77 GKELDLAINGAG

-119 NGAKLIDPT
+119 NGAKLVDPT
-128 TGEAYKWPNGGVA
+128 TGDPYVWPNGGVA
-141 DGKETTGITMELNL
+141 PGKETTGVTMELNL
-155 DTRAAVAKP
+155 DATAEVAGI
-164 NATTGLTD
+164 NATTSQTE
-172 PPLST
+172 PPLTT
-177 YGTTLQVFDQ
+177 YGTTLQVFDT
-187 QGAAINMDF
+187 QGDAISMDF

-202 ANTWAVYAKY
+202 SNVWAVYAKY
-212 PEGTGDAAAP
+212 PEDPATPSGPSATGIANPGNPGVINDAWGQTSPELVYWDTTSPASYKPATTGVATAATAPDIQPIAFIRFDESGNVNAVRPFDPADVTTFDPTVDAMTYNATTGLWAPTGGWSSAAAWP
-222 TAVPTDGG
+222 
-230 EINAAWSAT
+230 ESAT
-239 DPDRYEGA
+239 TGELYT
-247 DADYEPDLKPIAYLQ
+247 LPI
-262 FDSFGKMSK
+262 
-271 MTTESVLEIAP
+271 
-282 TVGVTPSPIAGTAA
+282 
-296 SETRFGGFTGTNTV
+296 
-310 GSVGTL
+310 TL
-316 TVDVVTSTDTNG
+316 
-328 SPATFEAATGVRQS
+328 
-342 YANAKLIGSSAGV
+342 
-355 PPAVPPAF
+355 
-363 PAADAVLASAT
+363 
-374 DNGDGTLT
+374 
-382 VTSGTNTWTFAVQSD
+382 
-397 WKPANMAVPT
+397 
-407 AFSVSIDNIKN
+407 DNIKN
-418 TSGATDSIGQLNSP
+418 TNGNTDTLGFSNKTQGISI
-432 PGITVD
+432 D
-438 FSKITQ
+438 FSQITQ
-444 NAQEFSVTALDQD
+444 NAQEFSVSALEQD

-464 TKISVE
+464 TKVSVE

-518 VFGVPGA
+518 VFGVPGS
-525 GSFGSLRGG
+525 GSFGQLRGG
-534 ALEESNVDLTAE
+534 SLEESNVDLTAE